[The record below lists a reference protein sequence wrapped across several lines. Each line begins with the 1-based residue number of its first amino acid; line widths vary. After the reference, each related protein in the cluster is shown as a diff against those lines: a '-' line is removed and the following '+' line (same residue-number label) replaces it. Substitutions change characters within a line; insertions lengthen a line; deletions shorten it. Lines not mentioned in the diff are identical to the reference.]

1 MGKNLFDFELD
12 NIKELAEIVAENKLE
27 EITLGDGEKI
37 ITVRGRACPPP
48 PHHGRPP
55 EGMPPEGMPPM
66 GPPPQGAPQG
76 MPPMGVP
83 QGAPQGAP
91 AQATPAAPNAP
102 SGNVVKAPIVGTFYS
117 APSPDDSPFVTVG
130 KTVAKGDVIFIVES
144 MKVMSEVT
152 SDFDGVVKEILVK
165 NGDPIEYDQPI
176 MIIE

>member
-12 NIKELAEIVAENKLE
+12 DIKELAEIVAENKLE

-66 GPPPQGAPQG
+66 GPPPQG
-76 MPPMGVP
+76 MPPM
-83 QGAPQGAP
+83 GAP
-91 AQATPAAPNAP
+91 AQAMPAAQATPTAPAAP

>member
-12 NIKELAEIVAENKLE
+12 DIKELAEIVAENKLE

-48 PHHGRPP
+48 PHHA
-55 EGMPPEGMPPM
+55 MPPEGMPPM
-66 GPPPQGAPQG
+66 GPPPQG
-76 MPPMGVP
+76 MPPM
-83 QGAPQGAP
+83 GAPQGAP
-91 AQATPAAPNAP
+91 AQAMPAAPAAQTPPATP